1 MAAVGQPW
9 PFYRPERFS
18 NGLQALVGAG
28 GWEGEGGGGGRK
40 GGVGLGEGLCS
51 FGGLEGLLREP
62 WGWPGWPE
70 KKNKVVVQTFLLCSC
85 ANFCAFLAR

>member
-40 GGVGLGEGLCS
+40 GGGVAWEEGWAGGLGS
-51 FGGLEGLLREP
+51 AVFGVWGPYWGNP
-62 WGWPGWPE
+62 WGPP
-70 KKNKVVVQTFLLCSC
+70 KKK
-85 ANFCAFLAR
+85 AK

>member
-28 GWEGEGGGGGRK
+28 GWEGEGGGGGEERRRGGLG
-40 GGVGLGEGLCS
+40 GGVGWGAGFCS
-51 FGGLEGLLREP
+51 FWGLGALLGQP
-62 WGWPGWPE
+62 LGPT
-70 KKNKVVVQTFLLCSC
+70 KKKRQSSC
-85 ANFCAFLAR
+85 ANFSAL